1 MPKMSLQE
9 RLFRI
14 DQFVAIMK
22 QRVIDEEH
30 AGRQE
35 WDTWTI
41 PQLLPR
47 LIEETSEVF
56 SALSGGLT
64 VKEFIKHCADAANY
78 AGILADIAMHR
89 GLNEAI
95 PVRSPEITQP

>member
-1 MPKMSLQE
+1 MPKMSLEE

-14 DQFVAIMK
+14 DQFVAMMK

-47 LIEETSEVF
+47 FIEEASEVLT
-56 SALSGGLT
+56 ALSGGLS
-64 VKEFIKHCADAANY
+64 VKEFVKHCADAANY

-89 GLNEAI
+89 GLTEALTI
-95 PVRSPEITQP
+95 RSPEGIQ